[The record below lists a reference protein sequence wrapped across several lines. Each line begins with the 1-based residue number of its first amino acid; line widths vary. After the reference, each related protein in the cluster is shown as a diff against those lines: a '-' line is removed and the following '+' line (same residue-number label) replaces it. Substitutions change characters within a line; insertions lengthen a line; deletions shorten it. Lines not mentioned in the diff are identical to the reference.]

1 MLKDDNG
8 SITENRI
15 DDMISILM
23 MMMMMMMM
31 TLTLAQHRMDVMS
44 APAVSSSYAHT
55 HYAVYAQYAQYAQY
69 AHALLTP
76 TST

>member
-1 MLKDDNG
+1 MLKDDKDDNG

-15 DDMISILM
+15 DDMILILM
-23 MMMMMMMM
+23 MMVMMI

-55 HYAVYAQYAQYAQY
+55 HYAVYAQYAQYA
-69 AHALLTP
+69 HALLTP

>member
-1 MLKDDNG
+1 
-8 SITENRI
+8 
-15 DDMISILM
+15 MISILM
-23 MMMMMMMM
+23 MMVMMI

-55 HYAVYAQYAQYAQY
+55 HYAVYAQYA
-69 AHALLTP
+69 HALLTP

>member
-1 MLKDDNG
+1 MLKDDNE

-15 DDMISILM
+15 DDMMLILM
-23 MMMMMMMM
+23 VMMI

-55 HYAVYAQYAQYAQY
+55 HYAVYAQYAQYA
-69 AHALLTP
+69 HALLTP

>member
-1 MLKDDNG
+1 MLKDNNG

-15 DDMISILM
+15 DDMMLM
-23 MMMMMMMM
+23 MMI

>member
-1 MLKDDNG
+1 MLKDDNE

-15 DDMISILM
+15 DDMILILM
-23 MMMMMMMM
+23 VMMI

-55 HYAVYAQYAQYAQY
+55 HYEVYAQY